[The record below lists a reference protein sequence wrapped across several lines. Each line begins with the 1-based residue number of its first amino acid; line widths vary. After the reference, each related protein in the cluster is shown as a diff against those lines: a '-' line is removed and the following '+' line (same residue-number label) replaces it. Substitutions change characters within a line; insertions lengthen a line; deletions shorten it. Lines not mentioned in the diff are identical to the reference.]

1 MTLAVGDTVLLMS
14 DGFPEMFNEENEM
27 LDFSKAKKL
36 FSVIA
41 AESPQEIIN
50 RFVEVGEN
58 WAGARP
64 QDDDVTFVVLK
75 IKNGDIS
82 QS

>member
-1 MTLAVGDTVLLMS
+1 MK
-14 DGFPEMFNEENEM
+14 ENEM

-50 RFVEVGEN
+50 RFVEVGEK
-58 WAGARP
+58 WAGNRP
-64 QDDDVTFVVLK
+64 PDDDVTFVVVK
-75 IKNGDIS
+75 VIS
-82 QS
+82 